1 MASGAQ
7 KEPFAECRN
16 ENIFSIIKLLN
27 VILKYLFQ
35 NR

>member
-16 ENIFSIIKLLN
+16 ENMFSIIKLLN
-27 VILKYLFQ
+27 VIFKISVSE
-35 NR
+35 